1 MRYAYYPGCSL
12 HSTGQEFDKSLLA
25 VCDKLDVELVEIDK
39 WVCCGS
45 TAAHNISRVA
55 ASALPMAN
63 LALMPQMGLNEVI
76 VPCAECFSKLKIAQ
90 HNCKT
95 DKKLR
100 RDVVESIHRDCNDDA
115 KVLHP
120 LSIFSEEPLI
130 SKIPTLVEKDLSMLK
145 VVCYYGCLLTRPPK
159 ITQFDIAEYPETM
172 DRVLRAAGITTL
184 DWDHKTI
191 CCGASFSLSK
201 PDIVV
206 NLSHKI
212 IEDARAVGSDA
223 IAVACPMCHANLDT
237 RQDDMEKEYGEH
249 PQMPVLYFTQLM
261 GYSFGLSP
269 EELLLKK
276 HLTDVSSLIE
286 KANTPVEQEAPAEE
300 EEEIDFFDEL
310 HSASPGETRRQR
322 QET

>member
-1 MRYAYYPGCSL
+1 MKYAYYPGCSL

-25 VCDKLDVELVEIDK
+25 VCDKLGVELVEVEK

-45 TAAHNISRVA
+45 TAAHNVSKLTA
-55 ASALPMAN
+55 TALPMAN
-63 LALMPQMGLNEVI
+63 LALLPKMGLNDVV
-76 VPCAECFSKLKIAQ
+76 VPCAECFSKFKIAQ

-95 DKKLR
+95 DKKLK
-100 RDVVESIHRDCNDDA
+100 RDVVESIHKDCNDDA
-115 KVLHP
+115 NVIHP
-120 LSIFSEEPLI
+120 LTIFAEEPLI

-159 ITQFDIAEYPETM
+159 VTQFDVCEYPVTM
-172 DRVLRAAGITTL
+172 DNVLRAAGITTL

-206 NLSHKI
+206 ELSHNI
-212 IEDARAVGSDA
+212 IQDAKDVGADA
-223 IAVACPMCHANLDT
+223 IVVACPMCHANLDT
-237 RQDDMEKEYGEH
+237 RQDDMEKKYGVH

-269 EELLLKK
+269 EELLLDK
-276 HLTDVSSLIE
+276 HLTNVSSMIE
-286 KANTPVEQEAPAEE
+286 KANAPVEEE
-300 EEEIDFFDEL
+300 
-310 HSASPGETRRQR
+310 GETSE
-322 QET
+322 ETSKSVEDAIKEAVGHALD

>member
-1 MRYAYYPGCSL
+1 MKYAYYPGCSL
-12 HSTGQEFDKSLLA
+12 HSTGQEFDKSLLV
-25 VCDKLDVELVEIDK
+25 VCEKLGVELVELEK

-45 TAAHNISRVA
+45 TAAHNLSKVA
-55 ASALPMAN
+55 ATALPMAN
-63 LALMPQMGLNEVI
+63 LALMPKMGLDEVI

-95 DKKLR
+95 DKKLK
-100 RDVVESIHRDCNDDA
+100 RDVVEAIHKDCNDDA
-115 KVLHP
+115 KVIHP
-120 LSIFSEEPLI
+120 LSIFAEEPLI
-130 SKIPTLVEKDLSMLK
+130 SRIPALVEKNLSGLK

-172 DRVLRAAGITTL
+172 DNVLRATGITTL

-191 CCGASFSLSK
+191 CCGASFALSK

-212 IEDARAVGSDA
+212 IEDAKEVGADA

-237 RQDDMEKEYGEH
+237 RQDDMEKEYGVH

-261 GYSFGLSP
+261 GYSFGMTP
-269 EELLLKK
+269 EELLLDK

-286 KANTPVEQEAPAEE
+286 KANAPVEEEASPEE
-300 EEEIDFFDEL
+300 EEATSFQFDG
-310 HSASPGETRRQR
+310 HH
-322 QET
+322 